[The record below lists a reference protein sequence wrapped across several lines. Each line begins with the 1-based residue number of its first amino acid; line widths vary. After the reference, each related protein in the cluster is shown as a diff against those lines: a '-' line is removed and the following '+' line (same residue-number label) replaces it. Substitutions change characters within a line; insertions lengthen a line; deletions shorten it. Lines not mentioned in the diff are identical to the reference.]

1 MQAEGC
7 ASPAKNTASESVSKR
22 RWAQHEPYTCNTS
35 GNRAS
40 RYGTCGP
47 PHLQIYSDILQL
59 KVYNVNRHKC
69 FILFQWRE
77 PSANRCD
84 RAINR
89 KQRHHLPH
97 RSLTTSPAIINPTTD
112 GTNAVEPGISLR
124 TIHFRVPGGQMQCC
138 RQLMDGSSSG
148 RVGCSVE

>member
-47 PHLQIYSDILQL
+47 PHLKTDEVIIILN
-59 KVYNVNRHKC
+59 VYNVNRHKC

-89 KQRHHLPH
+89 KQRHHLLH
-97 RSLTTSPAIINPTTD
+97 RSLTTSPAIISPTTE

>member
-47 PHLQIYSDILQL
+47 PHLKTYRDMLQQY
-59 KVYNVNRHKC
+59 VYIVNRQYVFYFDHC
-69 FILFQWRE
+69 FE
-77 PSANRCD
+77 PSAN
-84 RAINR
+84 
-89 KQRHHLPH
+89 Q
-97 RSLTTSPAIINPTTD
+97 
-112 GTNAVEPGISLR
+112 
-124 TIHFRVPGGQMQCC
+124 
-138 RQLMDGSSSG
+138 
-148 RVGCSVE
+148 

>member
-47 PHLQIYSDILQL
+47 PHLKIYMDMLQQY
-59 KVYNVNRHKC
+59 VCIVNRQYV
-69 FILFQWRE
+69 FY
-77 PSANRCD
+77 
-84 RAINR
+84 
-89 KQRHHLPH
+89 
-97 RSLTTSPAIINPTTD
+97 LTTVSN
-112 GTNAVEPGISLR
+112 
-124 TIHFRVPGGQMQCC
+124 
-138 RQLMDGSSSG
+138 RQLTNDIAQ
-148 RVGCSVE
+148 